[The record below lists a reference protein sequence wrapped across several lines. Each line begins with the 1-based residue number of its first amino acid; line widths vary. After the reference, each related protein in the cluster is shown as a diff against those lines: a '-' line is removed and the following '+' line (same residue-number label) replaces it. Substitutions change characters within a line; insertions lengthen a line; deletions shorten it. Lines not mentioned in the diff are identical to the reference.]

1 VAVSGAERTLVD
13 RMKKLSFTPKAIPA
27 LDQIL
32 RSDEPIVISDAT
44 RDKRIPAAV
53 TGALNLNS
61 TLIVPLRGRERSLI
75 GVVMLD
81 RSGPDSQFSDR
92 DLALIG
98 IIGPH
103 SAMMIENALLYEEV
117 KRASDRLALVNDI
130 GIELASLTNITSLF
144 RQVQL
149 HVASVL
155 TADRFC
161 IGLLLPDGASIEYH
175 YAIGDVI
182 AEQPVTLKLHNG
194 PMARC
199 MHEKRPVLINKR
211 EARDKRDWFP
221 PASGIDPS
229 RSM

>member
-1 VAVSGAERTLVD
+1 RV
-13 RMKKLSFTPKAIPA
+13 
-27 LDQIL
+27 
-32 RSDEPIVISDAT
+32 
-44 RDKRIPAAV
+44 PAAV
-53 TGALNLNS
+53 SRALDLNS

-81 RSGPDSQFSDR
+81 RSGPDSQFSER
-92 DLALIG
+92 DLAVVK

-144 RQVQL
+144 KQVQM

-175 YAIGDVI
+175 YAIDDMI
-182 AEQPVTLKLHNG
+182 AEQPVTLKPHNG
-194 PMARC
+194 PLARC
-199 MHEKRPVLINKR
+199 MHDKKSVLINKR
-211 EARDKRDWFP
+211 ESRDKRDWFP
-221 PASGIDPS
+221 PA
-229 RSM
+229 